1 MRGGVDGVVLSHEDI
16 EPLETGVWLGQ
27 LRKLASSNLPSE
39 EALIRSLRQSFYL
52 TQLTPRPL
60 RHVVGCSLPEPEFE
74 RLLESGELLSA
85 ALALV
90 GERLN
95 YNLSRLDGGGRIE
108 AEVWFPSEGSGGNVS
123 SLAAPFAIHLAW
135 LQCLAALDER
145 TDFTRLLAGL
155 PGQRKS
161 QSSRR
166 PKSTEH

>member
-1 MRGGVDGVVLSHEDI
+1 MRCGADEVVLSREDI
-16 EPLETGVWLGQ
+16 EPLETGAWLGQ
-27 LRKLASSNLPSE
+27 LKKLASANPHNE
-39 EALIRSLRQSFYL
+39 ESLVRSLRQSFYL
-52 TQLTPRPL
+52 TQLAPRPL

-95 YNLSRLDGGGRIE
+95 YNLSRLDAGGRIE
-108 AEVWFPSEGSGGNVS
+108 AEVWFPSEGSGGDVTG
-123 SLAAPFAIHLAW
+123 LTAPFAIHLAW

-145 TDFTRLLAGL
+145 SDFTRLLAGL
-155 PGQRKS
+155 PDQRKS